1 MARLD
6 WSKPV
11 NSLIHKLQKAGLV
24 VQAVDDG
31 GEIVNIKETK
41 QLENRKLAVD
51 TVVSVD
57 FSHIILKN
65 ANGDRARIVIVLGN
79 DPDEIIAD
87 WACSSNYSSTIAPQV
102 ESAIEQFYKQW
113 EGKKCPT
120 VAG

>member
-79 DPDEIIAD
+79 DPDEIVAD
-87 WACSSNYSSTIAPQV
+87 WACSSNYSSTIAPL
-102 ESAIEQFYKQW
+102 
-113 EGKKCPT
+113 PR
-120 VAG
+120 